1 MGSAQDVPGG
11 DAKDKEAGEQPGRND
26 SMGEHAPCVGVEDD
40 GAEALKLG
48 SAVAENEAY
57 GILHEAVG
65 DNDPQGREVAADDH
79 EPAADAVGFGAQFL
93 PAEDPHREERG
104 FHEER
109 DSGFDGQ
116 QGTEDIADKFRIA
129 RPVGAELEFEG
140 DACDDTQRKV
150 DEKKFSPEFCVS

>member
-1 MGSAQDVPGG
+1 MPGG
-11 DAKDKEAGEQPGRND
+11 NAEDEEAGEQPGSND
-26 SMGEHAPCVGVEDD
+26 SMGEHAPGIGVEDD

-48 SAVAENEAY
+48 PAVAENEAH

-65 DNDPQGREVAADDH
+65 KNNPQGRQVAADDH
-79 EPAADAVGFGAQFL
+79 EPAADAVGFGTQFF

-116 QGTEDIADKFRIA
+116 QGAEDIADKFRIA
-129 RPVGAELEFEG
+129 RPVGAKLEFEG
-140 DACDDTQRKV
+140 DAGDDTQRKV
-150 DEKKFSPEFCVS
+150 DEKKFSPEFRVS